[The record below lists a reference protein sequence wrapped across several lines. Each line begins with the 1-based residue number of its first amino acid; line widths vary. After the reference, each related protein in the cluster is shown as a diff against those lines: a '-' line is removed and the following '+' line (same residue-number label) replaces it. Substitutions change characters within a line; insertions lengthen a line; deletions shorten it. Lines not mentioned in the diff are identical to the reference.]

1 MRTIK
6 KHDERKN
13 EILDVAEMIF
23 YSKGFENSTV
33 NDILKGIGIAKG
45 TFYHYFNSKE
55 EALDAIVDRN
65 IEMIVS
71 KVKKVTAR
79 HDIEP
84 VEKLMRVFLAMR
96 IDDTAKSNILNNL
109 HKPENALLH
118 QKNLSQLI
126 GAMTPILVDIIEE
139 GIEKNV
145 WSCKYPLQYMQIFLA
160 AALTLTDEGIFE
172 VDADSQ
178 MMIMT
183 ALISMLEKM
192 LEVSENSFMK
202 LFLQNWD
209 KQ

>member
-1 MRTIK
+1 LRTIK

-13 EILDVAEMIF
+13 EILDVAERIF
-23 YSKGFENSTV
+23 YSKGFERCTV
-33 NDILKGIGIAKG
+33 NDILKEVGIAKG

-65 IEMIVS
+65 IEIIVS
-71 KVKKVTAR
+71 KVKKAIAR
-79 HDIEP
+79 DDFEP
-84 VEKLMRVFLAMR
+84 VEKLMHVFLAMR
-96 IDDTAKSNILNNL
+96 ITDTAKSNILDDL

-118 QKNLSQLI
+118 QKNLSQMI
-126 GAMTPILVDIIEE
+126 GAIAPILVDIIEE
-139 GIEKNV
+139 GIKKNF
-145 WSCKYPLQYMQIFLA
+145 WNCRYPLQYMQVFLA
-160 AALTLTDEGIFE
+160 ASLTLTDEGIFE

-192 LEVSENSFMK
+192 LEVSENFFME

-209 KQ
+209 